1 MVEQTVAG
9 KFTVDTGHLVAFEPS
24 LEYSIGGMGNLK
36 STFLSG
42 EGLVIKFQGN
52 GKVWVQTRTLDGLA
66 SWLTPRL

>member
-1 MVEQTVAG
+1 
-9 KFTVDTGHLVAFEPS
+9 
-24 LEYSIGGMGNLK
+24 MGNLK